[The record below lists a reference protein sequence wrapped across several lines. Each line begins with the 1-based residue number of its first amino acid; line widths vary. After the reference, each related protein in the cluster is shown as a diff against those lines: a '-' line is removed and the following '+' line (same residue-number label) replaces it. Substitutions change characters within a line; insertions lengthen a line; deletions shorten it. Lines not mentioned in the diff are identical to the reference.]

1 MITYKIEYDLSELKN
16 LTEKFAKTIENA
28 PAAALPNTANAFA
41 QASKKVHNMWTGYL
55 RGEQSFNGIDFMSG
69 ITSSMVRSIRTR
81 YKGDLEYE
89 IYSDNIQLER
99 KVHGSKEVEYDM
111 KKTHPYGNKSRIT
124 KTGKNKGVPYLIIP
138 FRWGTPLGKKDS
150 NGKDIGRAHFNNVI
164 PQANYETS
172 VKGLK
177 VSKINIDK
185 NYYEA
190 NVKGENIERKGYD
203 WAKFGRLT
211 EDQAWDSRSV
221 GLVKMKDMATGK
233 STYFTFRIISANSP
247 KGSWIY
253 HKDAIP
259 SVDMMGALVRTAK
272 PEVDKLISEGLKA
285 DEDMYRNAK

>member
-41 QASKKVHNMWTGYL
+41 QASKLVHNMWTGYL
-55 RGEQSFNGIDFMSG
+55 RGEQPLNGIDFMSG
-69 ITSSMVRSIRTR
+69 VTSSMVRSIRER

-89 IYSDNIQLER
+89 IYSDNIQLEK

-111 KKTHPYGNKSRIT
+111 KKTHPYGKKSRMS
-124 KTGKNKGVPYLIIP
+124 KKGIPYLIIP
-138 FRWGTPLGKKDS
+138 FRWGTPNQKGTK
-150 NGKDIGRAHFNNVI
+150 RAHFNNVI
-164 PQANYETS
+164 PQASYETS

-177 VSKINIDK
+177 MSKVNIDK
-185 NYYEA
+185 NYFEA
-190 NVKGENIERKGYD
+190 NVKGENIERQGYN

-211 EDQAWDSRSV
+211 EDQAWDDRSIGMV
-221 GLVKMKDMATGK
+221 RMKDMASGK
-233 STYFTFRIISANSP
+233 STYFTFRIISAKSP
-247 KGSWIY
+247 DNSWIY

-259 SVDMMGALVRTAK
+259 AVDMMGALVRTAK

-285 DEDMYRNAK
+285 DEEMYRNAK